1 MVQSQKSAK
10 GARKGTC
17 CHHRAVGNHR
27 GYSVP
32 SAVRLPWRLC
42 SPVILCGN
50 TSGLGLL
57 PPLVDGSANVA
68 MVDKVQKKDLTF
80 RANLGI
86 ILSMTL

>member
-27 GYSVP
+27 GHSIS
-32 SAVRLPWRLC
+32 SAVRLPRSLR
-42 SPVILCGN
+42 PPFLLRRN

-68 MVDKVQKKDLTF
+68 MVDKVQKK
-80 RANLGI
+80 
-86 ILSMTL
+86 